1 MFYYTTILYLLYYNI
16 HNYMITARDKAKI
29 KGCEKIPL
37 PPSPSSPRTKKKKAV
52 SASSYAL

>member
-1 MFYYTTILYLLYYNI
+1 
-16 HNYMITARDKAKI
+16 MITARDKAKI